1 MAIALTLAQII
12 ELSGG
17 RPRRMR
23 QFANEGIIRAQDERL
38 GRSARVYPI
47 SEAAIACI
55 VARLDTLNIQSSA
68 LSGIADYIR
77 EIYRV
82 PNDYG
87 FKSHKDGSAYWA
99 REVILKMDSG
109 KPEIVRSAENKK
121 EIAVAFGL
129 DELPSGKP
137 LDIPTDELH
146 RIRHWTIL
154 EKAREGEETQSA
166 LHMKED
172 GSWTFWLDGRPGKS
186 DDVDVYIVLNLHRI
200 LSVLK

>member
-23 QFANEGIIRAQDERL
+23 QFANEGIIQAQDERL

-55 VARLDTLNIQSSA
+55 VARLDTMNIQSGA
-68 LSGIADYIR
+68 LAGIADYIR
-77 EIYRV
+77 SIYRV
-82 PNDYG
+82 PTDYN
-87 FKSHKDGSAYWA
+87 FKSHKDGLAYWA
-99 REVILKMDSG
+99 REVLLKMDAG
-109 KPEIVRSAENKK
+109 DPKIQRTPENKK
-121 EIAVAFGL
+121 EIAIAFGL
-129 DELPSGKP
+129 DEFPRGAP
-137 LDIPTDELH
+137 LNISTDELH

-172 GSWTFWLDGRPGKS
+172 GSWTFWLDGKPGKS